1 MARRVLSPE
10 EHAAYCA
17 IRRER
22 YAKNPVRLTEEQK
35 AAKNAKYAER
45 VKKFGRQEKTEEER
59 DARREWVKQYYQ
71 ANRDR
76 LLAEKATY
84 YQDNKEKLK
93 AYQAMYAKEN
103 KEKVAG
109 RSVSWRKRNP
119 DARKAICARYRQ
131 ANKEKVLVH
140 HQNRRAAVRASGKL
154 SADIVNKLMTLQRGK
169 CAVCREDLEKVGK
182 HIDHIIPIA
191 LCGSN
196 TDDNVQLLCPTCNL
210 SKGAKHP
217 IEYMQQKGF
226 LL

>member
-10 EHAAYCA
+10 ERAAYCA

-45 VKKFGRQEKTEEER
+45 VNKFGRQEKTEDER
-59 DARREWVKQYYQ
+59 DARREWVKQHYQ

-76 LLAEKATY
+76 LLAEKAAY

-93 AYQAMYAKEN
+93 AYQALYAKEN
-103 KEKVAG
+103 KDKVA
-109 RSVSWRKRNP
+109 RNSAKWRKRNP
-119 DARKAICARYRQ
+119 GLRKEVCARYRQ
-131 ANKEKVLVH
+131 ANKEKTLVYS
-140 HQNRRAAVRASGKL
+140 QNRRAAIRTSGKL
-154 SADIVNKLMTLQRGK
+154 STGIVNKLMTLQRGK
-169 CAVCREDLEKVGK
+169 CAVCRDDLENVGK